1 LDACQYVHVFEV
13 KDDKENLK
21 EKRQKCGLRI
31 GLRTIEFR
39 HPDYRDLSRE
49 FILCDSHYRVVF
61 GALED
66 QEREAWRKKQNA
78 VYKYKGDFAKAK
90 NLMETGIGFFNAK
103 EFKANHYRRVEDA
116 IRYWDNIRRKHCR
129 YEICNLSLRSVKK
142 IFPVRVYTPT
152 GFEYQNY
159 NFCCEN
165 HWKRKLYAIEP
176 KVKQDQKVI
185 PKTLDDY
192 LEEMKV

>member
-1 LDACQYVHVFEV
+1 MDACQFVHVYDI
-13 KDDKENLK
+13 KDEKGDPK
-21 EKRQKCGLRI
+21 EKRTKCGLRI
-31 GLRTIEFR
+31 GIRTVEFR
-39 HPDYRDLSRE
+39 HPDYRNLSRE
-49 FILCDSHYRVVF
+49 FVLCDSHYRVVF
-61 GALED
+61 RVIVD

-116 IRYWDNIRRKHCR
+116 IRYWDNIRRKQCR
-129 YEICNLSLRSVKK
+129 YEICNVSLRSVKK
-142 IFPVRVYTPT
+142 VFPVRIYTPT

-176 KVKQDQKVI
+176 KRKQEQIVM
-185 PKTLDDY
+185 PKTLDDFQ
-192 LEEMKV
+192 EEIKV